1 MSIRPGSS
9 VTSPSSITSASSG
22 SRSGDTSRMCSPL
35 HHDDTGLD
43 DRARVDVD
51 HAVGTEDD
59 RVVGGLRPGAREHRG
74 GHFRHVSSKPEK
86 YTISPATR

>member
-1 MSIRPGSS
+1 MSIKPGSN
-9 VTSPSSITSASSG
+9 VTSPSSIDLGAVG
-22 SRSGDTSRMCSPL
+22 QPL
-35 HHDDTGLD
+35 GRHVADVLPFHHHDAGLD

-86 YTISPATR
+86 YTISPAAR